1 MFQGRWSEVGLLT
14 DSLKTA
20 RVFSSGQIRKGVL
33 KMINHSKTTM
43 FVGKG
48 GVGKTTCASAT
59 ALHHALSGV
68 QTLAIST
75 DATPSLSHIF
85 EIADDRKP
93 VRIQESLYFDEL
105 GEEEV
110 KGMWDDRFGREVY
123 EVFASLVDIDYE
135 EFVEFMT
142 SVLPGLSEEF
152 MVDYIRELSQK
163 GEYDAVVWDT
173 APLGQT
179 LTLLQTPALLGKH
192 LKMAPRIYS
201 KMKVGKDSREPIL
214 NILRRWERLSA
225 ENMDFLR
232 DEVRFCMVTIPE
244 ALAVEQLEGIF
255 RELNKYGLRVRQ
267 LIINNVVKTEDSE
280 FLLTK
285 AKQQKGYLEVIHDKY
300 SGLPIVE
307 LPMFPYELK
316 GLNRLKEVEK
326 ILFP

>member
-1 MFQGRWSEVGLLT
+1 ML
-14 DSLKTA
+14 
-20 RVFSSGQIRKGVL
+20 
-33 KMINHSKTTM
+33 NHSKITM

-48 GVGKTTCASAT
+48 GVGKTTCAAAT
-59 ALHHALSGV
+59 ALHHASSGA

-85 EIADDRKP
+85 EITGDRKP
-93 VRIQESLYFDEL
+93 ARVQESLYFNEL

-110 KGMWDDRFGREVY
+110 KGMWDERFGREVY
-123 EVFASLVDIDYE
+123 EVFASLVAIDYE

-142 SVLPGLSEEF
+142 SVLPGLSDEF
-152 MVDYIRELSQK
+152 MVDYIRELSQR
-163 GEYDAVVWDT
+163 GEYDTVVWDT

-201 KMKVGKDSREPIL
+201 RLKLGKNSREPIL
-214 NILRRWERLSA
+214 DIIKRWEGLSA

-232 DEVRFCMVTIPE
+232 NEVRFSMVTIPE

-267 LIINNVVKTEDSE
+267 LIINNVVRVEDSD
-280 FLLTK
+280 FLLAK
-285 AKQQKGYLEVIHDKY
+285 AKQQKGYLEVIRSRY
-300 SGLPIVE
+300 SDLPIVE

-316 GLNRLKEVEK
+316 GLDRLKEVER
-326 ILFP
+326 ILFH